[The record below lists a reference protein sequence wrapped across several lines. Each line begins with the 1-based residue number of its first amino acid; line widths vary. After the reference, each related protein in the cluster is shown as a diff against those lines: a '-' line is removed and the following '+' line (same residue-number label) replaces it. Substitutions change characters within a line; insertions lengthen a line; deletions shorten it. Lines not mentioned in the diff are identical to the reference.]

1 MKGTGREWE
10 REREREGAR
19 RIVRLAA
26 KIKIPCTLEHFIWLL
41 NCRAQSEGGKGAQG
55 GQAERRKERER
66 GEGSE
71 REVASGLVGGTV
83 GVSGSWQKWNSG
95 FSFTFS
101 CSVSGAV
108 LTMP

>member
-1 MKGTGREWE
+1 MGK
-10 REREREGAR
+10 REREGAR

-26 KIKIPCTLEHFIWLL
+26 KIKIPCTLEHFIWRL
-41 NCRAQSEGGKGAQG
+41 NCMAQSEGGKGAQG

-66 GEGSE
+66 GEGSK
-71 REVASGLVGGTV
+71 REAVSGLVGGTV